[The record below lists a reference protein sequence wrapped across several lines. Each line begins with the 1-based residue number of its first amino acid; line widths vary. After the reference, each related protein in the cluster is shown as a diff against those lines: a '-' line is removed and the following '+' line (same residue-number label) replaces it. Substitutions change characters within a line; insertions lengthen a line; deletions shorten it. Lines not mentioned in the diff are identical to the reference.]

1 MIMQKKSKAG
11 AGLACLLEIYLPSN
25 KNLKSYKC
33 RQKKFL
39 HFLLEFLQESMT
51 VGSFTWAEFFLF
63 P

>member
-39 HFLLEFLQESMT
+39 HFLLEFLQESIT
-51 VGSFTWAEFFLF
+51 VGSFT
-63 P
+63 